1 MNNTPA
7 AIHAEIERASEK
19 RAELWQ
25 RLAEGHDATV
35 SAEVRRLDELIAG
48 LWEELRAVRATMRFG
63 DRTRIVARAR
73 AEERLERAA

>member
-1 MNNTPA
+1 MKTPS
-7 AIHAEIERASEK
+7 AIHAQIERDSER

-25 RLAEGHDATV
+25 QLARGHDTAV
-35 SAEVRRLDELIAG
+35 SAEIRNLDEQIAG
-48 LWEELRAVRATMRFG
+48 LWEELRSVRATMRFG